1 MSNLMLKLVPKI
13 KLHHLPTQTSLHLM
27 PVQNLLNP
35 QSLKRPPNPL
45 VLWWPCAAMTALVK
59 RSQFLHPQ
67 VVAQAIAAMAKE
79 HLVLTV
85 VIEVIVVIDQIDP
98 NAPTA
103 VRV

>member
-1 MSNLMLKLVPKI
+1 
-13 KLHHLPTQTSLHLM
+13 M

-35 QSLKRPPNPL
+35 QSLKRPPSPL

-59 RSQFLHPQ
+59 RSRFLHPQ
-67 VVAQAIAAMAKE
+67 VVAQAIVAMAKA
-79 HLVLTV
+79 HLVLNV
-85 VIEVIVVIDQIDP
+85 VIEVIDQIDP